1 VREGANDLLVA
12 IPARNEEA
20 RIPAVIAR
28 VLQAAP
34 SATVV
39 VIEDSST
46 DATARVA
53 REAGARVLSLPA
65 NIGYGGAV
73 QTGFRYAVRHGFRR
87 VVTMDGDGQ
96 HNPADIPRLLETLDE
111 READLVIASRFVED
125 TGYRASLLRRVTMK
139 FFSVLTS
146 ALSGQ
151 RICDTTSG
159 FQALSARAVAYLAR
173 QYPLDYPNAEV
184 LVDLARGGGR
194 IVEVPVHMGEREGGT
209 SMFDWWSSLYYVVKM
224 TLSVGMVLVRRR
236 RRSACL

>member
-1 VREGANDLLVA
+1 VA

-20 RIPAVIAR
+20 RIPAVIGR
-28 VLQAAP
+28 VREAAP
-34 SATVV
+34 DATIVV
-39 VIEDSST
+39 VEDSST

-73 QTGFRYAVRHGFRR
+73 QTGFRFAVRHGFRR
-87 VVTMDGDGQ
+87 VVTLDGDGQ
-96 HNPADIPRLLETLDE
+96 HNPADIPRLLEALE
-111 READLVIASRFVED
+111 RHRADLVIASRFLED
-125 TGYRASLLRRVTMK
+125 TGYRAGFLRRATMT
-139 FFSVLTS
+139 FFSALTS

-159 FQALSARAVAYLAR
+159 FQALSARAVSYLAR

-194 IVEVPVHMGEREGGT
+194 IVEVPVRMGERQGGV
-209 SMFDWWSSLYYVVKM
+209 SMFDWWSSLYYVLKM
-224 TLSVGMVLVRRR
+224 TLSVWMVLVRRR